1 MTQPAVPPAV
11 LGTRR
16 PDRRIAVLLAI
27 ALTTTGLLVG
37 FVWLTK
43 PPGPTIARG
52 LPVPEFSGGTL
63 DNSTL
68 DLAALRGRPV
78 LINFWGPTCA
88 PCREEMP
95 LLADKAR
102 EHAADGL
109 VIVGVLT
116 DDPVDGAKAFADQ
129 YGGTWQT
136 VIDPGAKIKAAYH
149 VVGRPQSFFVDR
161 TGVLRSIQLG
171 PLTDADFERQFAQI
185 AGGS

>member
-1 MTQPAVPPAV
+1 MTEPSAPSAA
-11 LGTRR
+11 LERRR
-16 PDRRIAVLLAI
+16 PDRRIAVLLGI
-27 ALTTTGLLVG
+27 ALATTGLLVG
-37 FVWLTK
+37 FIWLTK

-52 LPVPEFSGGTL
+52 LPVPEFSGTTL
-63 DNSTL
+63 DGSAVDMAT
-68 DLAALRGRPV
+68 LRGRPV
-78 LINFWGPTCA
+78 LINFWGQTCA

-95 LLADKAR
+95 LLASKAR
-102 EHAADGL
+102 EHATDGL

-116 DDPVDGAKAFADQ
+116 DDPVDGAQAFASQ

-171 PLTDADFERQFAQI
+171 PLTDADFERQFALI